1 MTNSSAIT
9 PSTLELPDLLTPC
22 RTPAALHNWIR
33 YHLGLSI
40 PTKSVCPDHKAP
52 FDYLWA
58 AYREPRD
65 LVVWAPR
72 GGGKTTLGAIATLL
86 DLLHKP
92 GCSIRILGGSLEQSL
107 RMWEQLNPMI
117 YKVAQDLLAGK
128 DRARHLTL
136 KNGSTAA
143 VLTQSQRAVRGLRV
157 QKLRCDEVEL
167 FKPDIWEAAQLTT
180 RSKSAS
186 EITLPDDCTQEKQ
199 DIPATIEALSTLHEP
214 FGLMQEIITSA
225 EQRRATVIKWCLLD
239 VLEHCPPERECVA
252 CALHPE
258 CQGRAKTHA
267 AGFFKIEDALTMKH
281 RVSKQSWESEMLCLR
296 PSRKAAV
303 FAEFNPDVHVRVTP
317 PWGDAW
323 PARDGAWG
331 CGIDFGFANP
341 FVCLWVQFDRL
352 GYCFVV
358 DEYVQS
364 TRIMES
370 HIIEMK
376 SRPWPLPRFL
386 GVDPSGKQCNGQTAT
401 SHVRLLREAGHEVRE
416 RHFGIHDGLEI
427 MHAALAPAI
436 GEPTLYIHP
445 RCHTLIRSMIN
456 YRYAHPRDEN
466 PLKDGVNDHAADA
479 LRYFLTNRTGGETK
493 HGCY

>member
-1 MTNSSAIT
+1 MTNSSA
-9 PSTLELPDLLTPC
+9 PPPLLQYCAT
-22 RTPAALHNWIR
+22 REDLHNWIKH
-33 YHLGLSI
+33 HLGLSI
-40 PTKSVCPDHKAP
+40 PTEPVCADHTAP

-58 AYREPRD
+58 AYQNPRD

-107 RMWEQLNPMI
+107 RMWEQLSPMI
-117 YKVAQDLLAGK
+117 YQVAQDMLTGK

-136 KNGSTAA
+136 SNGSTAA

-167 FKPDIWEAAQLTT
+167 FKPEIWEAAQLTT
-180 RSKSAS
+180 RSKSAG
-186 EITLPDDCTQEKQ
+186 EIKLPDGCTQETQ
-199 DIPATIEALSTLHEP
+199 DIPASIEALSTLHEP

-225 EQRRATVIKWCLLD
+225 QGRNATIIKWCLLD
-239 VLEHCPPERECVA
+239 VLEQCPPQRECPA

-258 CQGRAKTHA
+258 CQGRARTA

-281 RVSKQSWESEMLCLR
+281 RVSKQTWESEMLCLR
-296 PSRKAAV
+296 PSRKTAV
-303 FAEFNPDVHVRVTP
+303 FTEFNPDIHVRATP
-317 PWGDAW
+317 PWGDTW
-323 PARDGAWG
+323 PGRDGAWG

-341 FVCLWVQFDRL
+341 FVCLWIQFDRL
-352 GYCFVV
+352 GDCFVV

-364 TRIMES
+364 TRIMAS

-376 SRPWPLPRFL
+376 SRPWPFPRFL
-386 GVDPSGKQCNGQTAT
+386 GVDPSGKQCNGQTAE
-401 SHVRLLREAGHEVRE
+401 SHVLLLRDAGYEVRDRPFPT
-416 RHFGIHDGLEI
+416 RHGLEI

-436 GEPTLYIHP
+436 GQPTLYIHP
-445 RCHTLIRSMIN
+445 RCQTLIRSMIN
-456 YRYAHPRDEN
+456 LRYKRLGDETHQ
-466 PLKDGVNDHAADA
+466 KDGINDHAADA
-479 LRYFLTNRTGGETK
+479 LRYFLTSRTSGETK
-493 HGCY
+493 YGRY